1 MTHCVSHRPARSS
14 RSTRALLARLSLAVL
29 LAGCADG
36 VTTPDTGLQPAARS
50 LSLAALPCDKL
61 AAVPPTALA
70 RAPGLAPCRIPIAIP
85 SNVLL
90 VNGAA
95 TGANNGTSWADAYTD
110 LQSALVAAIA
120 GQEIWVAAGTYKPS
134 STGDRAI
141 SFALKS
147 GVGIYGGF
155 AGTESQRTQRNW
167 NTKTTVL
174 SGDLDGD
181 DGASFANNFENSFH
195 VVTGDGTD
203 NTAVL
208 DGFTISGGNA
218 NGDVAYSRA
227 NSGGGMLNQSG
238 SPTLTNLTISG
249 NWATFGGGILN
260 RTQDPTQVSSFPPS
274 SPVLTNVTIS
284 GNWAASYGGGMYNSY
299 VARPTLT
306 NVTISGN
313 ATRYGGGGMYNNEAS
328 PTLTNVTISGNTAGS
343 GGGMY
348 NINFSSPQ
356 IRNSILWGNGN
367 EIFNY
372 NAGNYSSPSVSYS
385 TVAGG
390 CPARFTTCTSV
401 SSADP
406 LFTNPAGG
414 DYTLQAGSPA
424 IDAGSNS
431 FIPSGVT
438 TDLAGNARIVNGTVD
453 QGAYERQ

>member
-1 MTHCVSHRPARSS
+1 MTYCLSHRPARPS
-14 RSTRALLARLSLAVL
+14 RSTRALLAGLSLAVL
-29 LAGCADG
+29 VAGCADG
-36 VTTPDTGLQPAARS
+36 VTNPDTGLQPTARS
-50 LSLAALPCDKL
+50 MTLAALPCDKL

-70 RAPGLAPCRIPIAIP
+70 HAPGLAACRRIP

-110 LQSALVAAIA
+110 LRSAVASAIV

-134 STGDRAI
+134 STGDRFI

-155 AGTESQRTQRNW
+155 AGTEYLRTQRNW
-167 NTKTTVL
+167 NTNRTVL
-174 SGDLDGD
+174 SGDLNGD
-181 DGASFANNFENSFH
+181 DGANFANNGENSLH
-195 VVTGDGTD
+195 VVIGGGTD

-208 DGFTISGGNA
+208 DGVTIVGGNA
-218 NGDVAYSRA
+218 NG
-227 NSGGGMLNQSG
+227 SGSQGSQDNAGAGMLNQSG
-238 SPTLTNLTISG
+238 SPTLTNLTING
-249 NWATFGGGILN
+249 NAAKFGGGMLN
-260 RTQDPTQVSSFPPS
+260 RSLSAPSPFFPS

-284 GNWAASYGGGMYNSY
+284 GNTAESWGGGMYNSY
-299 VARPTLT
+299 GTAPTLT
-306 NVTISGN
+306 NVRITGN
-313 ATRYGGGGMYNNEAS
+313 TTTYGGGGIFDDEAA
-328 PTLTNVTISGNTAGS
+328 PVLTNVTISGNTARY

-348 NINFSSPQ
+348 EQNYSSPQ
-356 IRNSILWGNGN
+356 IRNSVVWGNGS
-367 EIFNY
+367 EIFIN
-372 NAGNYSSPSVSYS
+372 SQQPPSVTLSYS
-385 TVAGG
+385 TVGYG
-390 CPARFTTCTSV
+390 CPSRFATCTSV

-424 IDAGSNS
+424 IDAGNNS

>member
-1 MTHCVSHRPARSS
+1 MTHCVSHRPARPS
-14 RSTRALLARLSLAVL
+14 RSTRALLAGLSLAVL
-29 LAGCADG
+29 VTGCADG
-36 VTTPDTGLQPAARS
+36 VTNPDTGLQPIARS
-50 LSLAALPCDKL
+50 LSLATLPCDKL

-70 RAPGLAPCRIPIAIP
+70 RARGLASCRRIP

-110 LQSALVAAIA
+110 LQFALAAAIV

-155 AGTESQRTQRNW
+155 AGTESQRTQRNL
-167 NTKTTVL
+167 NTNTTVL
-174 SGDLDGD
+174 SGDLNAD
-181 DGASFANNFENSFH
+181 DGANFANNGENSYH
-195 VVTGDGTD
+195 VVTGNGTD
-203 NTAVL
+203 NSAVL
-208 DGFTISGGNA
+208 DGFAISGGNA
-218 NGDVAYSRA
+218 NGASSPA
-227 NSGGGMLNQSG
+227 NNGGGMLNQSG
-238 SPTLTNLTISG
+238 SPTLTNLTIRG
-249 NWATFGGGILN
+249 NRAKYGGGMLN
-260 RTQDPTQVSSFPPS
+260 QTQISSPPS

-284 GNWAASYGGGMYNSY
+284 GNTADSYGGGMYNSY
-299 VARPTLT
+299 ATSPTLM
-306 NVTISGN
+306 NVAISGN
-313 ATRYGGGGMYNNEAS
+313 TATLGGGGMFDDEAS
-328 PTLTNVTISGNTAGS
+328 PTLTNVTITGNTARF

-348 NINFSSPQ
+348 EQNNSSPQ
-356 IRNSILWGNGN
+356 IRNSIVWSNGN
-367 EIFNY
+367 DIFIN
-372 NAGNYSSPSVSYS
+372 S
-385 TVAGG
+385 TVPPNVNVSNSTVGGG
-390 CPARFTTCTSV
+390 CPVRFATCTSV

-406 LFTNPAGG
+406 LFTNTAGG

-424 IDAGSNS
+424 IDAGNNS